1 MGSSV
6 LACSEEALVIS
17 KSRLCTVRNC
27 ELCPRKDPSIM
38 SALASL
44 AVSRSFIVSLDIS
57 RLYHL

>member
-1 MGSSV
+1 MV
-6 LACSEEALVIS
+6 LACSEAPVIS

-44 AVSRSFIVSLDIS
+44 AVSRSFIVSLDMS

>member
-1 MGSSV
+1 MGSRV
-6 LACSEEALVIS
+6 LSCSEAPVIS

-38 SALASL
+38 SAFASL
-44 AVSRSFIVSLDIS
+44 AVSRSFIVSLDMS